1 MAADHKDAMLL
12 VELAKWGSMS
22 GIDDAAAAI
31 WADDFDPESADAQD
45 DAVRK
50 VLMFNETVG
59 TLVKNDLLD
68 RDLVYDW
75 LWVEGAWNRVGPAAK
90 RAREK
95 AGVAQ
100 LYENF
105 EALAKGQSLT

>member
-1 MAADHKDAMLL
+1 MTVTYDDAMLM

-22 GIDDAAAAI
+22 GVDEAAREI
-31 WADDFDPESADAQD
+31 LSDDFDPEGADARD
-45 DAVRK
+45 PSVHK
-50 VLMFNETVG
+50 VLMFGETIG
-59 TLVKNDLLD
+59 TLVKNGVLN
-68 RDLVYDW
+68 RQLVYDW
-75 LWVEGAWNRVGPAAK
+75 LWVEGSWAKVGPAAL

-105 EALAKGQSLT
+105 EALAAGQKLT